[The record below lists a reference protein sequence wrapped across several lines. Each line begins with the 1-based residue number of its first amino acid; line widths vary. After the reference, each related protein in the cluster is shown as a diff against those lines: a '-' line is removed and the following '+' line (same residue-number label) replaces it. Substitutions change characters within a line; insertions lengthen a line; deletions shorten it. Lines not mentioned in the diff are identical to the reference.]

1 MTRPEAR
8 RPLALLAGLAAA
20 LALAAAAL
28 FLPSGI
34 DWHQTLRPA
43 ALALLHGAS
52 PYTATP
58 GAPYAGAPW
67 GLWLLLPLALLPES
81 LGRALHF
88 SATLL
93 AFAYAAR
100 RLGAGPWGAGLL
112 VASPPVVHCL
122 LNSNLDWMP
131 VLGFV
136 LPPQWGLFLIA
147 VKPQIGF
154 TVALWWLVEAWRQGG
169 WREAVRVFAPVTAA
183 LALSLLVYGPWPL
196 KGLEI
201 ARLSAGWNAS
211 LWPLSLPAGF
221 GLLWA
226 SLRRRD
232 QRYAMGAAPCLSPYV
247 LFHAWS
253 GALAALA
260 ANPGELFA
268 AVVGLWILVGVQAA
282 AW

>member
-1 MTRPEAR
+1 MSRPQAP
-8 RPLALLAGLAAA
+8 RPLTLFAGLAAA

-28 FLPSGI
+28 FLPPGI
-34 DWHQTLRPA
+34 DWQQTFRPA
-43 ALALLHGAS
+43 ALATLGGAS

-58 GAPYAGAPW
+58 AAPYAGAPW
-67 GLWLLLPLALLPES
+67 GLWLLLPFALMPES

-88 SATLL
+88 AAALL

-100 RLGAGPWGAGLL
+100 RLGGGPWGVGLV

-122 LNSNLDWMP
+122 LNSNVDWMP

-154 TVALWWLVEAWRQGG
+154 TVALWWLVAAWRQGG
-169 WREAVRVFAPVTAA
+169 WRQAWRVFAPVTAA

-196 KGLEI
+196 NSLEI
-201 ARLSAGWNAS
+201 ARMSTGWNAS
-211 LWPLSLPAGF
+211 LWPMSLPVGL

-226 SLRRRD
+226 SLRRQD

-253 GALAALA
+253 GAVAALA
-260 ANPGELFA
+260 ANPGELA
-268 AVVGLWILVGVQAA
+268 AVVAGLWILVGLRAFA
-282 AW
+282 